1 MKILYLLIFVFTSCV
16 FSQEKLQDSIF
27 VATDSLYREDQ
38 FYFSV
43 TYNQLINLP
52 QGLSQNG
59 LSTGFSIG
67 FLRDMPINKSRTFG
81 IAAGLGFSFHK
92 YHQNLFV
99 TKNNNDY
106 VYDLLLTTD
115 YEKNKLEQLFVEVP
129 FEIRW
134 RNSTPDSHRFFR
146 IYSGFK
152 VRYLLFSKTKF
163 IGASTTTLF
172 QNPDFNQ
179 FQFGPYLSLGW
190 NTWNVHAY
198 YGLNP
203 IFKSA
208 KLGANPIEMRTLN
221 LGFIFYIL

>member
-1 MKILYLLIFVFTSCV
+1 MKWICLLFILNAPLV

-27 VATDSLYREDQ
+27 VAVDSLYREDQ
-38 FYFSV
+38 FYFGI
-43 TYNQLINLP
+43 TYNQLLDSP
-52 QGLSQNG
+52 KGFSQNG

-67 FLRDMPINKSRTFG
+67 FLRDMPVNKSRTFG
-81 IAAGLGFSFHK
+81 FAAGLGFSFFK
-92 YHQNLFV
+92 YHQNLLAS
-99 TKNNNDY
+99 KSNDQY
-106 VYDLLLTTD
+106 TYDILLNTD
-115 YEKNKLEQLFVEVP
+115 YDKNKLEQVFIDIPL
-129 FEIRW
+129 EIRW
-134 RNSTPDSHRFFR
+134 RNSNPNTHRFFR

-152 VRYLLFSKTKF
+152 FSYLIFSKTKF
-163 IGASTTTLF
+163 VGASTTTLF

-179 FQFGPYLSLGW
+179 FQVGPYVSLGW

-208 KLGANPIEMRTLN
+208 NIGAEPIEMRTLN

>member
-1 MKILYLLIFVFTSCV
+1 MRLLCLFFLLGCSCV
-16 FSQEKLQDSIF
+16 FSQEKLQDSVF

-38 FYFSV
+38 FYFGI

-59 LSTGFSIG
+59 LSTGFTIG
-67 FLRDMPINKSRTFG
+67 FLRDMPVNKSRTFG
-81 IAAGLGFSFHK
+81 FAAGLGLSFLK

-99 TKNNNDY
+99 TKNNGNY
-106 VYDLLLTTD
+106 IYDLLLTTD
-115 YEKNKLEQLFVEVP
+115 YEKNKLEQLFLELP

-134 RNSTPDSHRFFR
+134 RNSSPDTHKFFR
-146 IYSGFK
+146 IYTGFK
-152 VRYLLFSKTKF
+152 VSYLLFSKTKF
-163 IGASTTTLF
+163 IGTTTTTLF

-179 FQFGPYLSLGW
+179 FQFGPYISLGW

-203 IFKSA
+203 IFKAA
-208 KLGANPIEMRTLN
+208 KIGANQIEMRTLN